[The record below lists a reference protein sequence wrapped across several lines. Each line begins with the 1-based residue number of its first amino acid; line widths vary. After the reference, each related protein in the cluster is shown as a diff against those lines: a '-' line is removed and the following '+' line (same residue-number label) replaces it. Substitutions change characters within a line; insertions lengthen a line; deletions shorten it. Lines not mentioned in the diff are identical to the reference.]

1 MEVVKEKVVKDKVGR
16 PEEKSAREEHFE
28 RGGFN
33 TQFNSQEVIGDY
45 GHEESDHKVLLEQ
58 LEMLLKLV
66 ERFGP
71 CVENN
76 MHLHC

>member
-33 TQFNSQEVIGDY
+33 TQSDSQEVIGDC
-45 GHEESDHKVLLEQ
+45 GRKESEHKVLLEQ
-58 LEMLLKLV
+58 LETL
-66 ERFGP
+66 
-71 CVENN
+71 
-76 MHLHC
+76 